1 MATGIFQFDEV
12 NHVYTEDGVP
22 VISCTQILDEVGLID
37 YDGINKDVLERK
49 SVIGSYAHAATQY
62 IDEGDINWDSIDPQI
77 AGYVRGY
84 EKFKQETGFIPIL
97 TEHRGIANLN
107 GSKYGWTIDR
117 YGLLN
122 GKPAVIELKCTS
134 AEEKSWKVQLAG
146 YTLALDQ
153 ERPKYW
159 TTPKLVQRVGLQLKP
174 DGRYKCYPYSDK
186 NIYPNCDLDFAAFTS
201 ALFLTTYKRLK

>member
-1 MATGIFQFDEV
+1 MSVTGFSFDEAA
-12 NHVYTEDGVP
+12 HLYTSDGVVVP
-22 VISCTQILDEVGLID
+22 SVTQILSECGLID
-37 YDGINKDVLERK
+37 YSGVSQDVLEKKR
-49 SVIGSYAHAATQY
+49 VIGSYVHIASQF
-62 IDEGDINWDSIDPQI
+62 IDEGDIDWKSID
-77 AGYVRGY
+77 ATLKGYLEAY
-84 EKFKQETGFIPIL
+84 DKFKTQTGFIPIL
-97 TEHRGIANLN
+97 VEHRGVASLN
-107 GSKYGWTIDR
+107 GSRYGWTIDR

-122 GKPAVIELKCTS
+122 GKPAVIELKCTA

-146 YTLALDQ
+146 YTLALEQ

-159 TTPKLVQRVGLQLKP
+159 TAAKLVQRVGLQLKP